1 MRKSL
6 LAVLALAA
14 CSFLAAQQVMNND
27 AVIKL
32 VKAGLSDDLIV
43 TTINSSPGAYDTSA
57 DAVIA
62 LKSAGA
68 SDKVIAALI
77 AKAAQPTPAPEPA
90 HTDASNAP
98 KATVHFYRYKQYV
111 GSALRPSVYC
121 DGAELGR
128 IDNGRY
134 LDVKISAGP
143 HTFYSEDKQAGAVM
157 TLEPGKDYFLR
168 TDLQEGFWKGHFR
181 LTEVA
186 PDQGKFDITKLKPL
200 DSKDAVHELP
210 ATTPSQ

>member
-1 MRKSL
+1 MRKSFF
-6 LAVLALAA
+6 AVLALAA

-27 AVIKL
+27 SVVKL

-62 LKSAGA
+62 LKSAGT
-68 SDKVIAALI
+68 SDKVIAAIL
-77 AKAAQPTPAPEPA
+77 AKAAQPTPAPEPPP
-90 HTDASNAP
+90 TDAP

-134 LDVKISAGP
+134 LDVKIAAGP
-143 HTFYSEDKQAGAVM
+143 HTFYSEDKQSGAVM

-181 LTEVA
+181 LTVVE

>member
-27 AVIKL
+27 SVIKL

-43 TTINSSPGAYDTSA
+43 TTINSSPGAYDTST
-57 DAVIA
+57 DGIIA
-62 LKSAGA
+62 LKTAGA

-77 AKAAQPTPAPEPA
+77 AKAAQPTPAPA
-90 HTDASNAP
+90 HAGTGSTCHALNGP

-168 TDLQEGFWKGHFR
+168 TDLQEGFGR
-181 LTEVA
+181 A
-186 PDQGKFDITKLKPL
+186 
-200 DSKDAVHELP
+200 LP
-210 ATTPSQ
+210 SDRGRARSREI